1 MENRASSGGSSVPFA
16 GAYDYVIVGSGFGGS
31 VSAMR
36 LAEKGYRVLILE
48 RGRRI
53 RDQDFPAS
61 NWNIWKF
68 LWLPALRC
76 FGAFQMSLFK
86 GFFVFHGSGVG
97 GGSLVYAAVLVE
109 PDDAF
114 YESPVWSHL
123 GDWKKILRPHFD
135 TARRMLGVVP
145 NPRMWPADVALGQ
158 VAAELGRGDTFKPT
172 DVGIYFGEE
181 GKEVPDPF
189 FGGQGPARIG
199 CIHCGGCMT
208 GCRYDSKNTLSKNYL
223 YFAEKWGTE
232 VIPQTLVRDVR
243 QLPEGQMDGAHYEV
257 AFRSSTAWLGR
268 ATRTVRAR
276 NVILAG
282 GVLGTLELLLR
293 CRDETRSLP
302 ELPTRLGETV
312 RTNSEAFLG
321 VFQRRPTLDHSK
333 GIAISSIIQA
343 DDSTH
348 IEPLRFA
355 DGSSLLLWLLGA
367 PLIEAGG
374 GFLVRLGKTLWG
386 IVRRPLDY
394 LNSKWIPGLS
404 RRSAAIMVMQ
414 TADNRMRL
422 RLGRG
427 LLTLFRKRIV
437 AEHDPRNTIPVNI
450 RLGHQAVSSLA
461 KNLQGTPAGTV
472 QEGLLNIPT
481 TAHMLGGCLIGRD
494 SSEGVI
500 DLDCQVFGHPGLYV
514 VDGSIV
520 PANPGVNPSL
530 TITAMAEYAMSRIPP
545 KEPRRAMQPLGTG
558 PIRRITG
565 D

>member
-1 MENRASSGGSSVPFA
+1 MGDAEHSPKDAATRHLP
-16 GAYDYVIVGSGFGGS
+16 YDYVIVGSGFGGS

-86 GFFVFHGSGVG
+86 GFFVFHASGVG

-109 PDDAF
+109 PDDSF
-114 YESPVWSHL
+114 YESQVWSHL

-145 NPRMWPADVALGQ
+145 NPRLWPADVALGQ
-158 VAAELGRGDTFKPT
+158 VAADLGRGETFKPT

-223 YFAEKWGTE
+223 YFAEKWGTD
-232 VIPQTLVRDVR
+232 VLPQAQVRDIR
-243 QLPEGQMDGAHYEV
+243 RLAEGRPDGARYEV
-257 AFRSSTAWLGR
+257 AYRSSTAAIRGGE
-268 ATRTVRAR
+268 RTVLAR
-276 NVILAG
+276 NVILAA

-302 ELPTRLGETV
+302 ELPSRLGEKV

-321 VFQRRPTLDHSK
+321 VFQKRSPVDHSK
-333 GIAISSIIQA
+333 GIAISSIVQA

-348 IEPLRFA
+348 IEPLRFSE
-355 DGSSLLLWLLGA
+355 GSSLLLWLLGA

-374 GFLVRLGKTLWG
+374 SFLARLGKTLWG
-386 IVRRPLDY
+386 ILRRPIDY
-394 LNSKWIPGLS
+394 LNSKYIPGLS
-404 RRSAAIMVMQ
+404 RRSVAIMVMQ
-414 TADNRMRL
+414 TADNHMSL
-422 RLGRG
+422 HLGRG

-437 AEHDPRNTIPVNI
+437 AEHDPRNAIPVNI
-450 RLGHQAVSSLA
+450 RLGHQAVRSLA
-461 KNLQGTPAGTV
+461 KNLRGTPAGTV
-472 QEGLLNIPT
+472 QEGLLNVPT

-494 SSEGVI
+494 PSEGVI
-500 DLDCQVFGHPGLYV
+500 DLDCQIFGHPGLYV
-514 VDGSIV
+514 VDGSII

-530 TITAMAEYAMSRIPP
+530 TITAMAEYAMSRIPARDP
-545 KEPRRAMQPLGTG
+545 GRAVRPLGAG
-558 PIRRITG
+558 PS
-565 D
+565 

>member
-1 MENRASSGGSSVPFA
+1 MVEDTHHAEP
-16 GAYDYVIVGSGFGGS
+16 YDFVIVGSGFGGS

-53 RDQDFPAS
+53 NDQDFPS
-61 NWNIWKF
+61 TNWNIWKF
-68 LWLPALRC
+68 LWLPSLRC

-86 GFFVFHGSGVG
+86 GFFVFHASGVG

-109 PDDAF
+109 PEDAF
-114 YESPVWSHL
+114 YQAPVWSHL
-123 GDWKKILRPHFD
+123 GEWKKTLRPHFD
-135 TARRMLGVVP
+135 TARRMLGVAP
-145 NPRMWPADVALGQ
+145 NPRLWPADVALGQ
-158 VAAELGRGDTFKPT
+158 VAAELGRPDTFKPT

-181 GKEVPDPF
+181 GKAQPDPY
-189 FGGQGPARIG
+189 FGGLGPSRIG

-223 YFAEKWGTE
+223 YFAEKWGAQILSQ
-232 VIPQTLVRDVR
+232 VAVRDIR
-243 QLPEGQMDGAHYEV
+243 PLDGGEPDGARFEV
-257 AFRSSTAWLGR
+257 EYRSSTSWMIRPSKA
-268 ATRTVRAR
+268 VRAR
-276 NVILAG
+276 NVILAA

-293 CRDETRSLP
+293 CRDETRSLVRLSP
-302 ELPTRLGETV
+302 RLGETV

-321 VFQRRPTLDHSK
+321 VFQRRPTVDQSK

-348 IEPLRFA
+348 IEPLRFS
-355 DGSSLLLWLLGA
+355 DRSSLLYWLLAA

-374 GFLVRLGKTLWG
+374 GFLARLGKTLWG
-386 IVRRPLDY
+386 IVRRPVDY
-394 LNSKWIPGLS
+394 LNSKWIPGLT

-414 TADNRMRL
+414 TADNQMKL
-422 RLGRG
+422 RLGRTP
-427 LLTLFRKRIV
+427 LTLFRKRIV
-437 AEHDPRNTIPVNI
+437 AEHDPRKAIPVNI
-450 RLGHQAVSSLA
+450 QLGHRAVRLLA

-481 TAHMLGGCLIGRD
+481 TAHMLGGCLLGRD
-494 SSEGVI
+494 VEEGVI
-500 DLDCQVFGHPGLYV
+500 DLDCQVFGYPGLYV

-530 TITAMAEYAMSRIPP
+530 TITAMAEYAMSRVPP
-545 KEPRRAMQPLGTG
+545 KDGRRTTAPLGSV
-558 PIRRITG
+558 PLK